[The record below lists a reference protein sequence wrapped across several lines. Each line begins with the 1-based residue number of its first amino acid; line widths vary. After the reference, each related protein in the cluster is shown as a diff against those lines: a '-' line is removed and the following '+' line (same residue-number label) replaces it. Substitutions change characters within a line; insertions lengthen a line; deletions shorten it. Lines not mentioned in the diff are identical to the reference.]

1 MYEVVQVHCNV
12 FRSISLSEAAQILES
27 ELGYD
32 RAKAEHFVKQF
43 DRNNDGI
50 LSAAEIDSFKTTIR
64 NT

>member
-1 MYEVVQVHCNV
+1 MHCNV
-12 FRSISLSEAAQILES
+12 SRSISLSEAAQILET

-43 DRNNDGI
+43 DRNNDGK